1 MRVLK
6 YVVCGALVMAPAFG
20 FARESNNQPQDVQ
33 SANGMRVQPQ
43 DQVKVQNGKVNPQ
56 KSPLTVQERKF
67 VEQAASDNMAEIELS
82 RLALDK
88 SQNSEVKNLAQTV
101 VDDHQKSLDKLKSI
115 ANDQK
120 FPIPTSA
127 TTQAKQEYQKLSKLS
142 GNDFDRQYLM
152 LMQKDHNR
160 AVQTFQQAS
169 NQLQNDDLKSYADQ
183 TLPTLQKHEQM
194 AKSDMDALKNK

>member
-6 YVVCGALVMAPAFG
+6 YVVCGALLMAPAFG
-20 FARESNNQPQDVQ
+20 FAHDNNPQKDVQ

-43 DQVKVQNGKVNPQ
+43 DQVKVKNGKVNPQ

-152 LMQKDHNR
+152 LMQKDHKR

-183 TLPTLQKHEQM
+183 TLPTLQQHAQM